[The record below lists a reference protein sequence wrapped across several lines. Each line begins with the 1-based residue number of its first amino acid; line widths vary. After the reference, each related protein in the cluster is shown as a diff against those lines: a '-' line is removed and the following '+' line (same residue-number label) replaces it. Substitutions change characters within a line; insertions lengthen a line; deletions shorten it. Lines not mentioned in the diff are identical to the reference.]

1 MGALASA
8 EYFIVFVAVVVL
20 LPLLLP
26 LFPDIAKT

>member
-1 MGALASA
+1 MCVLV